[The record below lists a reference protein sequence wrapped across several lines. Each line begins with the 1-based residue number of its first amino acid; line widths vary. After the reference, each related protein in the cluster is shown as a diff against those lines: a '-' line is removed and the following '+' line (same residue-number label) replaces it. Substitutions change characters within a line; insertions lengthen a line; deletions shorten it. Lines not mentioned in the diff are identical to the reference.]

1 VIAVVQTCSGRS
13 CISAVFSASSTSS
26 VRRCVAIAQPT
37 ILRDQTSS
45 TIARHKNPAH
55 VGMYVMSAMAVLGLL
70 AHRTLKG
77 KRLAGASNTAGELG
91 GLLGGGALSGGLKDL
106 VDRFRQTGQEQK
118 AQSWVSTGANQSI
131 APQELEQ
138 VLGEERINW
147 PVQETGMPRD
157 QLLAK
162 LSGELPAAVDE
173 LTPDGRLP
181 TDDEITQRLN
191 VPH

>member
-1 VIAVVQTCSGRS
+1 MKLLRNALPVA
-13 CISAVFSASSTSS
+13 
-26 VRRCVAIAQPT
+26 VAIA
-37 ILRDQTSS
+37 
-45 TIARHKNPAH
+45 
-55 VGMYVMSAMAVLGLL
+55 LG
-70 AHRTLKG
+70 G
-77 KRLAGASNTAGELG
+77 CSLG

-106 VDRFRQTGQEQK
+106 IDRFRQTGQEQK

-131 APQELEQ
+131 EPHELEQ

-147 PVQETGMPRD
+147 LVEETGMARD

-173 LTPDGRLP
+173 LTPEGRLP
-181 TDDEITQRLN
+181 TDDEVTQRLN

>member
-1 VIAVVQTCSGRS
+1 MALIDVLGSKRGRRGGSAMSPVQ
-13 CISAVFSASSTSS
+13 
-26 VRRCVAIAQPT
+26 
-37 ILRDQTSS
+37 
-45 TIARHKNPAH
+45 
-55 VGMYVMSAMAVLGLL
+55 MAVLGLL
-70 AHRTLKG
+70 AYRTFKG
-77 KRLAGASNTAGELG
+77 KGRLAGASGTAGGLG

-106 VDRFRQTGQEQK
+106 IDRFRQTGQEQK

-131 APQELEQ
+131 EPHELEQ

-147 PVQETGMPRD
+147 LVEETGMARD

-181 TDDEITQRLN
+181 SDDEVTQRMN
-191 VPH
+191 EPH

>member
-1 VIAVVQTCSGRS
+1 MALINMLGSRRGRTGGSAMSPVQ
-13 CISAVFSASSTSS
+13 
-26 VRRCVAIAQPT
+26 
-37 ILRDQTSS
+37 
-45 TIARHKNPAH
+45 
-55 VGMYVMSAMAVLGLL
+55 MAVLGLL
-70 AHRTLKG
+70 AYRTFKG
-77 KRLAGASNTAGELG
+77 KGKGQLAGVGGTAGGLG

-106 VDRFRQTGQEQK
+106 LDRFRQTGQEHK

-131 APQELEQ
+131 EPHELEQ

-147 PVQETGMPRD
+147 LVEETGLSRD

-173 LTPDGRLP
+173 LTQDGRLP
-181 TDDEITQRLN
+181 TDDEVTQRLN

>member
-1 VIAVVQTCSGRS
+1 MALIDVLGSRRGR
-13 CISAVFSASSTSS
+13 
-26 VRRCVAIAQPT
+26 RGG
-37 ILRDQTSS
+37 
-45 TIARHKNPAH
+45 N
-55 VGMYVMSAMAVLGLL
+55 VMSPVQMAVLGLL
-70 AHRTLKG
+70 AYRAFKG
-77 KRLAGASNTAGELG
+77 KARLAGVGGTAAGLG

-106 VDRFRQTGQEQK
+106 IDRFRQTGQEQK

-131 APQELEQ
+131 EPHELEQ

-147 PVQETGMPRD
+147 LVEETGMARD

-181 TDDEITQRLN
+181 TDDEVTQRLN
-191 VPH
+191 EPH

>member
-1 VIAVVQTCSGRS
+1 MALIDVLGSKRGRRGGSAMSPVQ
-13 CISAVFSASSTSS
+13 
-26 VRRCVAIAQPT
+26 
-37 ILRDQTSS
+37 
-45 TIARHKNPAH
+45 
-55 VGMYVMSAMAVLGLL
+55 MAVLGLL
-70 AHRTLKG
+70 AYRTFKG
-77 KRLAGASNTAGELG
+77 KGRLGGVGGTAGGLG

-106 VDRFRQTGQEQK
+106 IDRFRQTGQEQK

-131 APQELEQ
+131 APHELEQ

-147 PVQETGMPRD
+147 LVEETGMARD

-181 TDDEITQRLN
+181 TDDEVTQRLKE
-191 VPH
+191 PH